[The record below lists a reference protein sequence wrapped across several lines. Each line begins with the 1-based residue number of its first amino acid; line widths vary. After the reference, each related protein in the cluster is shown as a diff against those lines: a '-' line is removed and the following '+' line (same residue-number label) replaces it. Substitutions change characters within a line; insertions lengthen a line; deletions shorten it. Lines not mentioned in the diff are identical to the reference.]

1 MIENKQYPV
10 QTRTVFHAVMSR
22 LMTAG
27 LPATMQVIGAFVD
40 NSKGELAQVTGNY
53 FLARISHERSY
64 SIAAV
69 YREIS
74 HLAYNSLGRMV
85 QGATQDQLERVK
97 VLIYQSLVDAYGA
110 QYPVDFGQW
119 EHCRLVQTSDMDFT
133 INASRTTQE
142 PRGINEPVYN
152 PALFQGSP
160 EILQRAG

>member
-1 MIENKQYPV
+1 MIENKVYPV
-10 QTRTVFHAVMSR
+10 QTRAVFGNVMTR
-22 LMTAG
+22 LMAAG
-27 LPATMQVIGAFVD
+27 LPTTMQVIGAFVD
-40 NSKGELAQVTGNY
+40 TSKGALAQTTANY

-97 VLIYQSLVDAYGA
+97 VLIYQSIVDAYGA
-110 QYPVDFGQW
+110 QVPMDFGQW
-119 EHCRLVQTSDMDFT
+119 DNCRMVQTSEMDYT
-133 INASRTTQE
+133 INASRTVPDT
-142 PRGINEPVYN
+142 PHVNDAVYN

-160 EILQRAG
+160 EVLRRAG